1 MLNNSV
7 PHANQVLGGSCMNR
21 EMLDTRSFTFR
32 QKKLPGL
39 FTNCGFGRVKR
50 FLSLFG
56 SMLSLANTLLQK
68 TH

>member
-1 MLNNSV
+1 
-7 PHANQVLGGSCMNR
+7 MNR

-50 FLSLFG
+50 FSSLFG